1 MHRLSFYAEETMFD
15 VSRIILFVS
24 GALII
29 IVIPGPNIL
38 YLVARSIHQGRTA
51 GLMSVLGIE
60 AATLIHIC
68 AAMLG
73 LTSLLLSSA
82 LAFTVVKYLGA
93 AYLIYLGVR
102 KLLEQDEIANEP
114 AADPVGLK
122 RIFLQ
127 GFFVNLFNPKT
138 AMFFLAF
145 LPQFVNPGEGNAAL
159 QIVFYGVVLVV
170 LAILVEIVYV
180 VFASRLGSWLGR
192 TRQSRR
198 KQRRLAAGVYIGL
211 GLTTALSGQN
221 DR

>member
-38 YLVARSIHQGRTA
+38 YLVARSIHQGRKA